1 MSDDGRLELDE
12 QGRVLDERADTTVL
26 DLADPDATETFAPNH
41 IQRWV
46 DSTASPYVARHR
58 RGVRATV
65 VVACVTLVGAAW
77 WASRPPY
84 VPPTFDVAIA
94 DAVLDGNSI
103 GGPEISPDG
112 TLAVAFVARSR
123 TQGETLQATGIAGPG
138 LGTSTAQGRPV
149 TADVEQ
155 RVVLG
160 AQVDCSDPGL
170 VNAVPGSYRLTAT
183 GARAG
188 GDPEAGTVPLGLPGK
203 EVTRLDQAIT
213 DWCLASLAPTAISV
227 SDIEATTVPG
237 TPLADISVRVVNT
250 SPQPLAV
257 HTERHSGTSIEI
269 DRSPAV
275 VIRPGE
281 TATLATRALLHDCA
295 TTPALTPLDALRNP
309 HGGATAAGLTLGL
322 ALGDRSR
329 VASYA
334 VPGTDALAT
343 TLASACRGATGVTA
357 TVSDLGS
364 VTVDERGRW
373 ALDTVVE
380 ARSDGVGITFGREH
394 FSGGESGVD
403 SILTSQTD
411 TVDGGPASA
420 GEWAFGP
427 AQLNGGAGV
436 TLVPLHGGSCSSVA
450 TSPPPR
456 LAVRVQMPDRSVHPY
471 EVLLDDARLLRA
483 VAVAC
488 AVDLDADAASS
499 LGWRVP

>member
-1 MSDDGRLELDE
+1 MSEDGRLELDE
-12 QGRVLDERADTTVL
+12 QGRPLDERADTTVL
-26 DLADPDATETFAPNH
+26 DLADPDATETLTVNH
-41 IQRWV
+41 VQRWV
-46 DSTASPYVARHR
+46 DGTASPYVARHR
-58 RGVRATV
+58 RGVRATA
-65 VVACVTLVGAAW
+65 VVACVTLVGTAW

-84 VPPTFDVAIA
+84 VPPTFDVALA
-94 DAVLDGNSI
+94 NAVLAGSSI

-123 TQGETLQATGIAGPG
+123 TDGETLLATGLTGPG
-138 LGTSTAQGRPV
+138 LGASTAEGRPV
-149 TADVEQ
+149 TVDVQQ

-160 AQVDCSDPGL
+160 AQVDCSDPGI

-188 GDPEAGTVPLGLPGK
+188 GDPETGTVQLGSPGE

-213 DWCLASLAPTAISV
+213 DWCLASLAPTAVSV
-227 SDIEATTVPG
+227 SGIEATTVPG
-237 TPLADISVRVVNT
+237 TPLADISVRVINT

-257 HTERHSGTSIEI
+257 HTERHSGMSIEI
-269 DRSPAV
+269 DRSPPV
-275 VIRPGE
+275 VIGPGA
-281 TATLATRALLHDCA
+281 TGTLATRALLHDCA

-309 HGGATAAGLTLGL
+309 YGGNAAGGITLGL

-329 VASYA
+329 IASYA
-334 VPGTDALAT
+334 VPATDALAT

-364 VTVDERGRW
+364 VSVDERGRW
-373 ALDTVVE
+373 TVDAVVD

-403 SILTSQTD
+403 SILTSRTD
-411 TVDGGPASA
+411 TVDGRPGVA

-450 TSPPPR
+450 TTPPPR
-456 LAVRVQMPDRSVHPY
+456 LAVRVLMPDRSVHPY
-471 EVLLDDARLLRA
+471 EVLVDDARLLRA
-483 VAVAC
+483 VSVAC
-488 AVDLDADAASS
+488 AVDVDAAAAGS